1 MRSRPE
7 SCGKDSH
14 ETPCSID
21 GECLCCFSLEWLLCA
36 AVEPVRVWMRRRL
49 CSSRRMRS
57 WRMSSGHWLQPG
69 SWHNSNRF
77 PSTGT
82 SRHFTIHTAAGG
94 LPTDDA
100 ADDGDGL
107 SADVSLKKIGSSL
120 RGNTSSETRS
130 AAGRYVISC
139 RLFCCAHVS
148 FRDLQ
153 TESETCKSERCFNQT
168 AEVSR
173 WETFD
178 LAPLFCETSFV
189 S

>member
-21 GECLCCFSLEWLLCA
+21 GECLCCFSLEWLLCS
-36 AVEPVRVWMRRRL
+36 AVEPIWVWMRRRL

-69 SWHNSNRF
+69 SRHDSDRF
-77 PSTGT
+77 SSTGA
-82 SRHFTIHTAAGG
+82 SRHFTIHTTAGCLPAAA
-94 LPTDDA
+94 A
-100 ADDGDGL
+100 ADYRDGFAANL
-107 SADVSLKKIGSSL
+107 SIEKIGSSL
-120 RGNTSSETRS
+120 RGNTGSEMRS

-148 FRDLQ
+148 FRDLRNRIRNLRVRTVFQ
-153 TESETCKSERCFNQT
+153 S
-168 AEVSR
+168 
-173 WETFD
+173 D
-178 LAPLFCETSFV
+178 Y
-189 S
+189 